1 MNFDKRLRKP
11 NLMFSRV
18 HRIKALIA
26 LTVVAIFCMASYAQE
41 TGGLKGKIRTMS
53 GNGIPNA
60 RIRIHQDGKELKTVT
75 ADSRGTFVID
85 GLAPGK
91 YNVLFDAS
99 GYSSGELHNVE
110 VRKKGIRDL
119 GDRLMLTVDRGTLV
133 LVQGSVFFKEGT
145 SVTGAKIEVEEI
157 DADGSTK
164 KVGSYYS
171 DSSGEFS
178 FRRPPGR
185 SKLRVTASLKGVKA
199 SKELNVE
206 EAAIY
211 RVAISLDL
219 SRTEKD

>member
-1 MNFDKRLRKP
+1 
-11 NLMFSRV
+11 MFSKV
-18 HRIKALIA
+18 PKIKLLAAFA
-26 LTVVAIFCMASYAQE
+26 LTFVLFAVSYGQE
-41 TGGLKGKIRTMS
+41 TGGVKGKVRTES

-60 RIRIHQDGKELKTVT
+60 TIRVRQTDSDLKTVT
-75 ADSRGTFVID
+75 ADRNGNFIID

-99 GYSSGELHNVE
+99 GYSSGVLHNVE

-157 DADGSTK
+157 AADGSTK
-164 KVGSYYS
+164 KVGSSYTN
-171 DSSGEFS
+171 SSGEFT

-199 SKELNVE
+199 SKELDVE

-219 SRTEKD
+219 SRTERD

>member
-1 MNFDKRLRKP
+1 
-11 NLMFSRV
+11 MFSKVPKIRLLA
-18 HRIKALIA
+18 ALAFTLA
-26 LTVVAIFCMASYAQE
+26 LFAASYGQE
-41 TGGLKGKIRTMS
+41 TGGVKGKVRTES

-60 RIRIHQDGKELKTVT
+60 RVVLRQNGADLKTVA
-75 ADSRGTFVID
+75 ADRNGNFIID

-110 VRKKGIRDL
+110 IKKKGMRDL

-157 DADGSTK
+157 AADGSIK

-171 DSSGEFS
+171 NSSGEFT

-199 SKELNVE
+199 SKELEVE

-211 RVAISLDL
+211 RVALSLDL
-219 SRTEKD
+219 SRTER